1 MKCLVTKVKVQQI
14 IIIIIV
20 HIILPMHADFD
31 EEVPGTSVEVEDDSE
46 TTQDEKEEEEEEEML
61 MPIKKNSVRKNC

>member
-1 MKCLVTKVKVQQI
+1 
-14 IIIIIV
+14 
-20 HIILPMHADFD
+20 MHADFD

-61 MPIKKNSVRKNC
+61 MPIKKKFS